1 MTIDS
6 LLGELNVS
14 QRAAACMPSQHALV
28 LAGAGSG
35 KTKTIVARA
44 AYLIS
49 NGTPATRIQIMAF
62 TRRAAAEIVE
72 RVKMHLGDAAKGLN
86 ASTFHAWCRHLT
98 HRAPQTFGYKGYTVI
113 DEDDQLQLFKR
124 VRGARQSNELPSS
137 REIRDLY
144 SLARNTL
151 KSLDSTLQEHAAEL
165 YEHKKAIAEVMLG
178 YEAKKRERRYLDYDD
193 ILDVV
198 AQRIHDSPEAR
209 SWVASLYDYL
219 LVDEMQDTNP
229 LQWKLIEPLREHVT
243 LYCVGDDAQSIY
255 GFRGADFRN
264 VHQFSERVHGSV
276 TLRLEDNYRST
287 QEILDIPNWL
297 LGNSPLNYQKQ
308 LRAVRGKGHK
318 PSLHTFSNE
327 WEEANWVTEDV
338 RSRHGQGADWRE
350 HMILVRSS
358 YAARALQA
366 SLLAKNIP
374 YTFIGGVRLF
384 ESAHVRDLL
393 SVLRLVAN
401 PKDEIGWMR
410 YLTLWNGIGDVT
422 ASQLIEKILSKDDL
436 EQCLR
441 VISKDPK
448 VPKTATRTVSIVRD
462 FQNDV
467 GLAVSNAF
475 QAMEEL
481 LADKY
486 KKHEWE
492 KRRGDFALVEK
503 LAKKHS
509 AILEF
514 IEEYVLDPVYETRR
528 SPAEGQ
534 DQVILITI
542 HSAKGTEREVCYVLN
557 VSPQAYPSSYAI
569 GHLDQTEEERRVL
582 YVALTRAKDELI
594 ITRHAPT
601 GNGGFALWAH
611 SDKSPQNGS
620 NETYFFNSLP
630 SSLMDE
636 HVHYQAPPPL
646 LRREGKAEGVLHVG
660 IKID

>member
-6 LLGELNVS
+6 LLAELNES
-14 QRAAACMPSQHALV
+14 QRVAACVPRQHTLV
-28 LAGAGSG
+28 LAGAGTG

-49 NGTPATRIQIMAF
+49 DGTPAHRIQIMAF
-62 TRRAAAEIVE
+62 TRRAASAIVE

-86 ASTFHAWCRHLT
+86 ASTFHAWCMHLM
-98 HRAPQTFGYKGYTVI
+98 HRAPQTFGCKGYTVI

-124 VRGARQSNELPSS
+124 VRGVRHSAELPDS
-137 REIRDLY
+137 RMIRDLY

-151 KSLDSTLQEHAAEL
+151 KTLDSTLQEHAAEL

-198 AQRIHDSPEAR
+198 AQRLDESGETR
-209 SWVASLYDYL
+209 DWVASLYDHV

-229 LQWKLIEPLREHVT
+229 LQWKLIQPLREHVT

-264 VHQFSERVHGSV
+264 VHQFSDRVEGSV

-297 LGNSPLNYQKQ
+297 LAKSPLNYQKQ
-308 LRAVRGKGHK
+308 LRAVRGKGRK

-327 WEEANWVTEDV
+327 WEEGNWVSEDI
-338 RSRHGQGADWRE
+338 RTRHGQGAEWRN

-366 SLLAKNIP
+366 ALLAKNIP
-374 YTFIGGVRLF
+374 YTFIGGVRLL

-422 ASQLIEKILSKDDL
+422 ASHLIEKIMSKDDL
-436 EQCLR
+436 EQCLN

-448 VPKTATRTVSIVRD
+448 IPKTAVRTVSIVRD

-467 GLAVSNAF
+467 AMAVSNAF
-475 QAMEEL
+475 QTMEGL

-486 KKHEWE
+486 KNQEWE

-503 LAKKHS
+503 LAKKHT

-514 IEEYVLDPVYETRR
+514 IEEYLLDPVYETRR
-528 SPAEGQ
+528 SPAEDQ

-569 GHLDQTEEERRVL
+569 GHFDRTEEERRVL

-611 SDKSPQNGS
+611 SDKSPQDTA

-630 SSLMDE
+630 SSLLDE
-636 HVHYQAPPPL
+636 HLHYQPAPPLPYRTSETGGGL
-646 LRREGKAEGVLHVG
+646 NVG